1 MGTIAENVDMGGIS
15 RSVTR
20 AESLGLSPL
29 ESKCFLELGG
39 ELLAEKYR
47 LNDHITHRLFT
58 LRSVML
64 FLFIISCFYQFILIK
79 LT

>member
-29 ESKCFLELGG
+29 ENSRFLDLGG

-47 LNDHITHRLFT
+47 LNNHV
-58 LRSVML
+58 S
-64 FLFIISCFYQFILIK
+64 
-79 LT
+79 